1 MFPSEGEPKQATK
14 KRRLPLPN
22 KKMLLIG
29 GGVFVLSLVAVAAF
43 IIFNRPAV
51 VVPKE
56 IKQKAKSSIYV
67 PAKLPGNYKVSE
79 DSFGMVEDDT
89 VLVFEADD
97 GVGAKLI
104 FSEQPRP
111 KSFDFENFYKGQF
124 QDAKTL
130 SGVPYPS
137 VWGKATDG
145 RLALSMVTNDTW
157 VLMATSAPLNDSDM
171 LRIAQ
176 ALQRN

>member
-1 MFPSEGEPKQATK
+1 MFPSEGEPKQAAK
-14 KRRLPLPN
+14 KRHLPKPN

-29 GGVFVLSLVAVAAF
+29 GGVLALCLVVFAAF
-43 IIFNRPAV
+43 ILFSGPAV
-51 VVPKE
+51 AVPKD
-56 IKQKAKSSIYV
+56 IKQKVKSTIYV

-79 DSFGMVEDDT
+79 NTFSMVEDDT

-97 GVGAKLI
+97 GVGAKLV

-111 KSFDFENFYKGQF
+111 KGFNFENFYKGQF
-124 QDAKTL
+124 QNAKTL

-137 VWGKATDG
+137 VWGKAADG
-145 RLALSMVTNDTW
+145 RLALSMVTDYTW
-157 VLMATSAPLNDSDM
+157 VLMATSAPLNDDDM

-176 ALQRN
+176 GLQRD